1 MIKVSVE
8 EEEDDYEVIEDL
20 DDEEADQVINEIDE
34 DYLK

>member
-8 EEEDDYEVIEDL
+8 DEEDDYDVIEDL
-20 DDEEADQVINEIDE
+20 DQEEDQVIQEIDE